1 MSMQIT
7 PDKRAPAELSL
18 ATAATA
24 TTATNAAGPVLAG
37 ADASPAP
44 APVPES
50 ERLSL
55 RTQIAFSAQGF
66 AGAAMG
72 LLVAVYLGK
81 FYVDVVLLP
90 AGLFAVA
97 VAAGR
102 ALDAIT
108 DPFMGYVSDHT
119 RSRWGR
125 RKPWILAGLLGNA
138 VVFYAM
144 LTPSASLTTSQ
155 VMAYFV
161 GCYGLSFAF
170 VTMINVPRTALGAE
184 LTLETRQRANLYG
197 VAALFVGLGTIVGA
211 MLPVLIG
218 GAPPGSGALGQKIFL
233 GLSNDPR
240 YQMQLQATWFVVAYL
255 VLNLWFL
262 WVIKERPEFM
272 GRGETPFVPGVRRA
286 LRNQPFRIMFISHV
300 ITAIP
305 IAMPAT
311 LMPFFVQYVLK
322 ISPIW
327 TAALIVVYLASGV
340 LCLPLWVKL
349 ARRFGKLAVWLAV
362 SAIGVTGGAALFFVG
377 PGDEWLLLAIE
388 AYVGAQSQVWL
399 FLGAAMHA
407 DVIDYDELHSG
418 KRREA
423 QFSALWAIIPKFA
436 LIPGAAIPLAVLGG
450 VGYVPNQEQSPEV
463 LLTMRLLFAVVPALF
478 NAIGLSIMWWYPL
491 SEKKH
496 AAVRAGIAA
505 HAAGKDAIDPITGK
519 RLAPP
524 NARNVDEATGWYLD
538 YFSSRELRSYAA
550 RGVQPLGSAIFW
562 TVLCAVVTVVATY
575 SCVASVKSLD
585 VDPGPLP
592 SLNIVLAGMSLTAFL
607 FHALRIR
614 PALQL
619 RRKPLDAGTVR
630 QHIDEI

>member
-1 MSMQIT
+1 
-7 PDKRAPAELSL
+7 
-18 ATAATA
+18 
-24 TTATNAAGPVLAG
+24 
-37 ADASPAP
+37 
-44 APVPES
+44 
-50 ERLSL
+50 
-55 RTQIAFSAQGF
+55 
-66 AGAAMG
+66 
-72 LLVAVYLGK
+72 
-81 FYVDVVLLP
+81 
-90 AGLFAVA
+90 
-97 VAAGR
+97 
-102 ALDAIT
+102 
-108 DPFMGYVSDHT
+108 
-119 RSRWGR
+119 
-125 RKPWILAGLLGNA
+125 
-138 VVFYAM
+138 
-144 LTPSASLTTSQ
+144 
-155 VMAYFV
+155 
-161 GCYGLSFAF
+161 
-170 VTMINVPRTALGAE
+170 
-184 LTLETRQRANLYG
+184 
-197 VAALFVGLGTIVGA
+197 VGLGTIVGA

-218 GAPPGSGALGQKIFL
+218 VAPPGSGPIGQKIFL

-240 YQMQLQATWFVVAYL
+240 YQMQLQATWFVIAYL
-255 VLNLWFL
+255 ALNLWFL
-262 WVIKERPEFM
+262 AVIKERPEFM

-286 LRNQPFRIMFISHV
+286 LRNKPFRIMFVSHV

-340 LCLPLWVKL
+340 LCLPLWVRL

-362 SAIGVTGGAALFFVG
+362 SFIGVTGGGALFFVG

-450 VGYVPNQEQSPEV
+450 VGYVPNQEQTPEV
-463 LLTMRLLFAVVPALF
+463 LLTMRLLFAVVPAVF

-496 AAVRAGIAA
+496 AEVRSGIAA
-505 HAAGKDAIDPITGK
+505 HAAGRVVTDPITGK

-538 YFSSRELRSYAA
+538 YFSARELRAYAA
-550 RGVQPLGSAIFW
+550 RGVHPLASTILW
-562 TVLCAVVTVVATY
+562 TALCAGLTVALTY
-575 SCVASVKSLD
+575 VCIGSIESLQK
-585 VDPGPLP
+585 DPGPVP
-592 SLNIVLAGMSLTAFL
+592 SLGIVGAGVALTAFL

-619 RRKPLDAGTVR
+619 RRKPLEAGVVR
-630 QHIDEI
+630 QHLEEMT